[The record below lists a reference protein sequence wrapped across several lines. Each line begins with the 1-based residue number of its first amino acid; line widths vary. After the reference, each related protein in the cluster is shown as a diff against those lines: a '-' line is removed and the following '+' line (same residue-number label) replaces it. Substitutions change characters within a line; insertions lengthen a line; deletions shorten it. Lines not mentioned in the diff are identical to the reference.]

1 MSGNENAPSTRA
13 GHYVPQIGG
22 HKAFIPNGLP
32 PQPPVAMDD
41 ELLTLLSAAEVTGQ
55 KRNRAFAYKPYL
67 DFFEDTEPR

>member
-13 GHYVPQIGG
+13 GHYVPQISG
-22 HKAFIPNGLP
+22 HKAFIPNGPNANKL
-32 PQPPVAMDD
+32 VEAFTR
-41 ELLTLLSAAEVTGQ
+41 LGLLSEVTGQ